1 MVGEAEP
8 RPKLRA
14 SVTRVPQHGACFGER
29 IELVSGTMYPL
40 FGTMHPRHRQP
51 TRTELQ
57 LLKKENDGLRTE
69 IVRLRRELENREG
82 AVGRLELLLHERLER
97 IDELNAQVGQLRHQ
111 NKKLDEEA
119 EHLAQLVAARCAP
132 EERQQSDPVLQTA
145 RAQQPVDNGFLG
157 RVYARAPA
165 YLNDVVRALR
175 AKRAVT

>member
-1 MVGEAEP
+1 
-8 RPKLRA
+8 
-14 SVTRVPQHGACFGER
+14 
-29 IELVSGTMYPL
+29 MYPL

-82 AVGRLELLLHERLER
+82 AVGRLELLLRERLER
-97 IDELNAQVGQLRHQ
+97 IDELNAQVDQLRHQ

-119 EHLAQLVAARCAP
+119 EHWAQLVAARCAP
-132 EERQQSDPVLQTA
+132 EEQQQSDPVLQTA

-165 YLNDVVRALR
+165 CLNDVVRALR